1 MRITQF
7 GPEGWTRTSVKW
19 SYVERRNI
27 SSNRRSALGDCE
39 QESAKDSTEMLRA
52 QVNSLEKM
60 KKDLMSVV
68 QSQVINSNRAAN
80 VENEHANIRI
90 NNERVNAFESV
101 LAIAFLLSDF
111 NPRVDTSVNSIQ

>member
-1 MRITQF
+1 M
-7 GPEGWTRTSVKW
+7 
-19 SYVERRNI
+19 
-27 SSNRRSALGDCE
+27 GDCE